1 MTLFS
6 RQITKYVMSL
16 VLSLVFISVSGCA
29 PMQEKP
35 KAKEQTTSKS
45 KLLEARFGSTCRV
58 EFATIT
64 AAIDRARWS

>member
-45 KLLEARFGSTCRV
+45 KLLEADSV
-58 EFATIT
+58 APAELNLQQLLPPLINALM
-64 AAIDRARWS
+64 